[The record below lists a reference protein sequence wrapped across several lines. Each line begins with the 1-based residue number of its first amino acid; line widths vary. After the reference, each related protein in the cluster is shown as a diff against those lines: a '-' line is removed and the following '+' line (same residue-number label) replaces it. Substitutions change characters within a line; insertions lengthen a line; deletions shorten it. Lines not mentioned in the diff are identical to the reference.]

1 MTEKEVQEI
10 YNRLLELTKAGKIQW
25 EKTGEEEFA
34 SNFSRSSV
42 TVEMRHVFDQGGEVF
57 LKIYNDAG
65 IMVASASPLAGMG
78 LAGSGV
84 KEFNLDPSELYGLI
98 QDTVFKYS
106 DTSRSIL
113 DELKELE
120 LSLKGRG

>member
-42 TVEMRHVFDQGGEVF
+42 TVEMQDMIDPNEVA
-57 LKIYNDAG
+57 LKIFNDAG
-65 IMVASASPLAGMG
+65 IMVAYASPLAGIG
-78 LAGSGV
+78 LVDSGV
-84 KEFNLDPSELYGLI
+84 KEFDLNPSDLFDLI
-98 QDTVFKYS
+98 QENVFIYS

-120 LSLKGRG
+120 FSQKGKG